1 MLDLGATLF
10 YPHAN
15 ADEVDGLEGVVDPW
29 SDGLWAA
36 ISAALGAKVGAAP

>member
-1 MLDLGATLF
+1 MQDLGATLF

-29 SDGLWAA
+29 TDGLWAA
-36 ISAALGAKVGAAP
+36 IETALSAKVRFG